1 MSAQVVE
8 PGYTGDRLTLEG
20 EQIHKEEEVNLLD
33 PVLTQGS
40 SLVTMGSWVDYLVEM
55 IVLV

>member
-1 MSAQVVE
+1 MSVQVVE

-20 EQIHKEEEVNLLD
+20 EQIHKEEEVNFMD
-33 PVLTQGS
+33 PVLTKGS

>member
-1 MSAQVVE
+1 ME
-8 PGYTGDRLTLEG
+8 E

>member
-1 MSAQVVE
+1 MLAQVVE